1 MDISNL
7 PTTVVTVDPAVLT
20 EVPIAEIAE
29 VPTAEVPTV
38 TTDTTTRKAELAAKK
53 AALMA
58 EAKAIVAAERAEAKK
73 ARELAKAKVRV
84 QEDALKETAKMLIE
98 LAVYIRRNY
107 SRYLGYLD
115 QLEIEF
121 ATFGDYIEISDIKVV
136 SEDTSARQ
144 IELETLQS
152 SSYFSFPTNSRLRKA
167 GFTTY
172 SSILTNVI
180 EEHICCYLP
189 PNQDVR
195 GKVVIEP
202 TAAPSNRVLV
212 YLQNEPEAAP
222 AFPDPNP

>member
-73 ARELAKAKVRV
+73 ARELAKAKVRA
-84 QEDALKETAKMLIE
+84 QEEALKETAKMLIE
-98 LAVYIRRNY
+98 LAVYVRRNY
-107 SRYLGYLD
+107 SRYLD

-121 ATFGDYIEISDIKVV
+121 TTFGDYIEISDIKVI
-136 SEDTSARQ
+136 SESTSARQ

-152 SSYFSFPTNSRLRKA
+152 FSYYYNLPTSSRLRKA

-172 SSILTNVI
+172 DSILTNVI

-195 GKVVIEP
+195 GKVIIEP
-202 TAAPSNRVLV
+202 TAAPANRVLV

>member
-38 TTDTTTRKAELAAKK
+38 TTDTTTRKAELAARK
-53 AALMA
+53 AALAA

-73 ARELAKAKVRV
+73 ARELAKAKVRA
-84 QEDALKETAKMLIE
+84 QEEALKETAKMLIE
-98 LAVYIRRNY
+98 LAVYVRRNY
-107 SRYLGYLD
+107 SRYLD

-121 ATFGDYIEISDIKVV
+121 TTFGDYIEISDIKVI
-136 SEDTSARQ
+136 SESTRQ

-152 SSYFSFPTNSRLRKA
+152 FSYYNLPTSSRLRKA

-172 SSILTNVI
+172 LSILTNVI

-189 PNQDVR
+189 PNKDVR
-195 GKVVIEP
+195 GKVLIEP
-202 TAAPSNRVLV
+202 TAAPANRVLV